1 MSRTAQTARMLDASA
16 KDFAAVR
23 PLYRSVINLREAME
37 QAILTAGLRDRAP
50 ERTYNLAIL
59 TADMARDNLISA
71 LDALGISRELFITA
85 ANEVL

>member
-37 QAILTAGLRDRAP
+37 QAILTA
-50 ERTYNLAIL
+50 
-59 TADMARDNLISA
+59 DMARDNLISA